1 MTGPSQR
8 IVKRPNDD
16 RPSNGIYVL
25 RQSCG
30 LADCD
35 CASPDEP
42 THPFVSPHVRL
53 GLVREGSAEK
63 APDNIG
69 SPSHRTIPSTP
80 EPRPRY
86 SSAKLCCCTYCV
98 GPIESP
104 KTRSQSPL
112 AAGAKATRPDVSFG
126 WTCPPVTSYVWGA
139 VWETAEWWGL
149 MRIAIPE
156 RSLSS
161 EANTVTHNRL
171 QPVGADASPPS
182 ICLSVSRT
190 IGFAPLLVT
199 GFSPTTNG
207 NYAVVIQKACQSP
220 VNRTRQLIEYR
231 MYPYMQSPAF
241 PNVRIDFFPAQAPRF
256 RCRGWSWEDVAVGRA
271 DHKQNASVMRRRILS
286 FSFPTLR

>member
-35 CASPDEP
+35 CESPDEP

-53 GLVREGSAEK
+53 GLVREGSAEN

-69 SPSHRTIPSTP
+69 SPSQRTIPSTLP
-80 EPRPRY
+80 EPRY
-86 SSAKLCCCTYCV
+86 SSAKICCCARRHS
-98 GPIESP
+98 PIESP
-104 KTRSQSPL
+104 KTRSQSPRCRWRE
-112 AAGAKATRPDVSFG
+112 ATRPDVSFG

-139 VWETAEWWGL
+139 VWETAGWWGL

-161 EANTVTHNRL
+161 GANTVTHNRF

-190 IGFAPLLVT
+190 IGFAPLLAA
-199 GFSPTTNG
+199 GFSPTTG
-207 NYAVVIQKACQSP
+207 GCISDVSVFAFVCIFQCP
-220 VNRTRQLIEYR
+220 YR
-231 MYPYMQSPAF
+231 LLS
-241 PNVRIDFFPAQAPRF
+241 
-256 RCRGWSWEDVAVGRA
+256 CSG
-271 DHKQNASVMRRRILS
+271 ASL
-286 FSFPTLR
+286 